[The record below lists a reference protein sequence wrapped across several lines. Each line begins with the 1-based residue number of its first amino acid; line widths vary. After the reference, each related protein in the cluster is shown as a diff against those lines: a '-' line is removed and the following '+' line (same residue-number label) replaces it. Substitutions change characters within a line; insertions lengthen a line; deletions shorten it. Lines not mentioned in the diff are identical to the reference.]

1 MFHHNLLQK
10 ERISLHEKISEKSLL
25 VLLAMSLLV
34 SVAACG
40 GSTATTPTPV
50 SAGDAAATETTAAG
64 ETAAT
69 GSNTPSDLS
78 GEISEIIG
86 NEVTLRLYAADETIT
101 EETAR
106 VPGSGRGQTAET
118 EPKEFSGETVTIL
131 IPVGTVI
138 VMRVRSTTP
147 LRIDRRKPAPV
158 PWKKQSASDDLKVG
172 TQLKIYYK
180 EGTEMIEKSWLS
192 RRGLKTFT
200 EYLEG

>member
-10 ERISLHEKISEKSLL
+10 ERISLMKKIVKKSLL

-147 LRIDRRKPAPV
+147 SESTGETGTGPV
-158 PWKKQSASDDLKVG
+158 EEAIGLDDLKVG

-180 EGTEMIEKSWLS
+180 EGTEMIEKILAVPP
-192 RRGLKTFT
+192 RA
-200 EYLEG
+200 